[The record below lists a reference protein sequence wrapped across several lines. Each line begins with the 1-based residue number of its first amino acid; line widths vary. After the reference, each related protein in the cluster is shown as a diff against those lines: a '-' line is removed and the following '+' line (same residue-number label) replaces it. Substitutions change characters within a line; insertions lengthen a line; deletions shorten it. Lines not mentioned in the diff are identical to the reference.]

1 MSDSVKSFLKEWGLL
16 ILLTFFVSS
25 CRSFLAEPRYIPS
38 GSMLP
43 ELQINDRLIIEKL
56 SLRNSLPKRGDIVV
70 FKSPYSFDEKD
81 FEFKLIDIVK
91 EPPLV
96 NYLNLALEQ
105 YSDDKKRILNTRGQA
120 FKTLNLDIYGLSRQE
135 IIQLLLSD
143 GKLIKRP
150 FLIYEEEKVILGF
163 NEIEYAKQFI

>member
-1 MSDSVKSFLKEWGLL
+1 MKKIIFYSYLKCSTGRKAAKWLE
-16 ILLTFFVSS
+16 S
-25 CRSFLAEPRYIPS
+25 
-38 GSMLP
+38 
-43 ELQINDRLIIEKL
+43 
-56 SLRNSLPKRGDIVV
+56 
-70 FKSPYSFDEKD
+70 KD
-81 FEFKLIDIVK
+81 FEFQLIDIVK

-105 YSDDKKRILNTRGQA
+105 YSDDKKSIFNTRGKA
-120 FKTLNLDIYGLSRQE
+120 FKNLDLDLDLLSKEE

-150 FLIYEEEKVILGF
+150 FLIYEVEKVILGF

>member
-1 MSDSVKSFLKEWGLL
+1 MKKIIFYSYLKCSTCRKASKWLDS
-16 ILLTFFVSS
+16 
-25 CRSFLAEPRYIPS
+25 
-38 GSMLP
+38 
-43 ELQINDRLIIEKL
+43 
-56 SLRNSLPKRGDIVV
+56 
-70 FKSPYSFDEKD
+70 KD

-105 YSDDKKRILNTRGQA
+105 YSNDKKRIFNTRGKA
-120 FKTLNLDIYGLSRQE
+120 FKTLNLDIYGLSREE
-135 IIQLLLSD
+135 IIPLLLND

-163 NEIEYAKQFI
+163 NEIEYAKQFLQG

>member
-1 MSDSVKSFLKEWGLL
+1 MKKIILYSYLKCS
-16 ILLTFFVSS
+16 T
-25 CRSFLAEPRYIPS
+25 CRKAAKWLES
-38 GSMLP
+38 
-43 ELQINDRLIIEKL
+43 
-56 SLRNSLPKRGDIVV
+56 
-70 FKSPYSFDEKD
+70 KD

-105 YSDDKKRILNTRGQA
+105 YSDDKKKIFNTRGQA
-120 FKTLNLDIYGLSRQE
+120 FKALNLDIFGLSREE
-135 IIQLLLSD
+135 IIQLLLND

-150 FLIYEEEKVILGF
+150 FLIYEDEKVILGF